1 MDGPSLKR
9 NTTIV
14 ACEDSVTRT
23 LAMGEW
29 VPTEEIGELIA
40 FLATGK
46 VRDLTGATLDVNGA
60 TDIR

>member
-1 MDGPSLKR
+1 
-9 NTTIV
+9 
-14 ACEDSVTRT
+14 
-23 LAMGEW
+23 MGEW